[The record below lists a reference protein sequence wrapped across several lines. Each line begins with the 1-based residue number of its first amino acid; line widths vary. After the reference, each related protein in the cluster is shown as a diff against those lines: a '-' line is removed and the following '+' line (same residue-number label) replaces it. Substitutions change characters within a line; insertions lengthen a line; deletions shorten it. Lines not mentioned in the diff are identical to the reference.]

1 MEEIIK
7 ERLRRLQALREK
19 RLSQRFLYCHTIG
32 EVLADF
38 KPERKIST
46 AGRIVFLRSH
56 GKAIFCDLKDS
67 SGKIQIY
74 IKSDFVGTEDFLLFK
89 YIDIGDILGVEGETF
104 LTRTGEPTI
113 KVTKFYL
120 LAKSLRP
127 LPEKWHGLR
136 DIEKRYRHR
145 YLDLISNDKI
155 KDVFLMRSRIISFI
169 RSFLDSKGYL
179 EVETPILHPIPGG
192 ATGEPF
198 KTYHNELNLDLF
210 LRIAPELYLKR
221 LLVAGLPKVYEIN
234 KNFRNEGISTRHSPE
249 FTMLEVYSA
258 YTTYGDMMELCE
270 ELVSLL
276 AKEIF
281 KKEEIN
287 YQGKTI
293 DLKTPWQKRSFSLTL
308 RERFGIS
315 PQDSSEEMVEKLR
328 KKRGV
333 ILKER
338 LTRSQIIKIAEEIL
352 EEESFYSPV
361 FFVDYFTFLCPLA
374 KAKDDDPNLSER
386 FELFVGGMEIANAYT
401 ELNDSVEQRER
412 FLGELKEL
420 RVDKLQTIDEDFIEA
435 LEYGMPPAAGLGIG
449 IDRLVMLFTDQPS
462 IRDVI
467 LFPLLRPRE

>member
-1 MEEIIK
+1 MEEIVE
-7 ERLRRLQALREK
+7 ERLKKLQALREK
-19 RLSQRFLYCHTIG
+19 KPVQGFLYCHTI
-32 EVLADF
+32 EDVLADF

-46 AGRIVFLRSH
+46 AGRVIFFRSH

-67 SGKIQIY
+67 SDKIQIY
-74 IKSDFVGTEDFLLFK
+74 IKSDFVDPEDFVLFK

-104 LTRTGEPTI
+104 LTKTGEPTI

-127 LPEKWHGLR
+127 LPEKWHGLK

-145 YLDLISNDKI
+145 YLDLISNDKV
-155 KDVFLMRSRIISFI
+155 KDVFLMRSKIISFI

-192 ATGEPF
+192 AAGQPF
-198 KTYHNELNLDLF
+198 KTHHNELNLDLF

-234 KNFRNEGISTRHSPE
+234 KNFRNEGISTKHSPE
-249 FTMLEVYSA
+249 FTMLEVYSSYA
-258 YTTYGDMMELCE
+258 TYQDTMELCE
-270 ELVSLL
+270 ELICLL

-281 KKEEIN
+281 KKEEFN
-287 YQGKTI
+287 YQGKVI
-293 DLKTPWQKRSFSLTL
+293 DLKRPWQRRSFSSVLK
-308 RERFGIS
+308 EKFGIS
-315 PQDSSEEMVEKLR
+315 PRDSSEEMIEKL
-328 KKRGV
+328 KRREKT
-333 ILKER
+333 LPKER
-338 LTRSQIIKIAEEIL
+338 LTRSQVIKIAEEIL

-374 KAKDDDPNLSER
+374 KRKEDDPNLSER

-401 ELNDSVEQRER
+401 ELNDPVEQRKR
-412 FLGELKEL
+412 FLEELKEL
-420 RVDKLQTIDEDFIEA
+420 PNDKLQTIDEDFIEA

-449 IDRLVMLFTDQPS
+449 IDRLIMLFTDQPS

-467 LFPLLRPRE
+467 LFPLLRPKE